1 MKISMD
7 QHRRERDAWDRIE
20 VLWKRAETLRAVRD
34 EIEGNESEAE
44 ALVTAYKQ
52 VRIL

>member
-7 QHRRERDAWDRIE
+7 QHRRERDAWNRIE
-20 VLWKRAETLRAVRD
+20 VLWKRVGTLRAVRD

-44 ALVTAYKQ
+44 ALVISYKQ